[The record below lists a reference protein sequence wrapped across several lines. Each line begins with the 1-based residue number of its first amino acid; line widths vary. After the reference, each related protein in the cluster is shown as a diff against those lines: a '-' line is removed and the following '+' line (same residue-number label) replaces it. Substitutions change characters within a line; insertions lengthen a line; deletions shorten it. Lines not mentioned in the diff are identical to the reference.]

1 MKKVVEKQRKLRFD
15 EINALVEE
23 IGVDS
28 AEEYYALPLEER
40 KRRKEKFWDCLWD
53 WLIDG
58 WAAGLL
64 FVGEDKDIPDL
75 TYLLNWVYPRGES
88 VSDIYDKDI
97 TDREK
102 LQRMI
107 ECEANRCF
115 NSGVIQAGK
124 GTKGLTKTWHGML
137 DEKERDTH
145 YFLEG
150 KVIPFDEEFVTYTGA
165 SGLAPGMF
173 DDPEEDCGCRCWI
186 SLHEGNSTKTIL

>member
-28 AEEYYALPLEER
+28 AEEYYALPVEER
-40 KRRKEKFWDCLWD
+40 KRRKDKFWDCLWD
-53 WLIDG
+53 WLLDG

-64 FVGEDKDIPDL
+64 FVGKDKDIPDL
-75 TYLLNWVYPRGES
+75 TYILNWVYPRGES
-88 VSDIYDKDI
+88 VSEIYNKDI
-97 TDREK
+97 TDRDK

-124 GTKGLTKTWHGML
+124 GENVTKTWETME
-137 DEKERDTH
+137 DEKVRDSHWILQGET
-145 YFLEG
+145 
-150 KVIPFDEEFVTYTGA
+150 IPFDEEFVTYGGDSA
-165 SGLAPGMF
+165 LAPGMF
-173 DDPEEDCGCRCWI
+173 ELAENNCSCRCWL
-186 SLHEGNSTKTIL
+186 SLHSADGTKTIL

>member
-53 WLIDG
+53 WLLDG

-64 FVGEDKDIPDL
+64 FVGKDKDIPDL

-97 TDREK
+97 TDKEK

-115 NSGVIQAGK
+115 NSGVIEAGK
-124 GTKGLTKTWHGML
+124 GENVTKTWETME
-137 DEKERDTH
+137 DEKVRDTH
-145 YFLEG
+145 WFLQS
-150 KVIPFDEEFVTYTGA
+150 KTIPFDEEFVTFDGDSA
-165 SGLAPGMF
+165 LAPGMF
-173 DDPEEDCGCRCWI
+173 ELAENNCNCRCYL
-186 SLHEGNSTKTIL
+186 SLNNGNNGESLL

>member
-1 MKKVVEKQRKLRFD
+1 MKKAVLKQRQRRFD
-15 EINALVEE
+15 EINSLVQE

-28 AEEYYALPLEER
+28 EEEWYALQPRER
-40 KRRKEKFWDCLWD
+40 KIRKDKFWDCLWD

-75 TYLLNWVYPRGES
+75 THILNWVYPRGES
-88 VSDIYDKDI
+88 VSEIFDKDV
-97 TDREK
+97 TDKEK

-115 NSGVIQAGK
+115 NSGVFEAGK

-137 DEKERDTH
+137 DDRERDTH
-145 YFLEG
+145 LGLEG
-150 KVIPFDEEFVTYTGA
+150 IEIPFDDEFITYTGA

-173 DDPEEDCGCRCWI
+173 DDAEEDVNCRCFI
-186 SLHEGNSTKTIL
+186 TLRKGNNGESLL

>member
-1 MKKVVEKQRKLRFD
+1 MRQTVEQQRKKRFD
-15 EINALVEE
+15 EINALVQE

-28 AEEYYALPLEER
+28 EEEYYALPIAER

-64 FVGEDKDIPDL
+64 FVGADKDIPDL
-75 TYLLNWVYPRGES
+75 TSLLNWVYPRGETTS
-88 VSDIYDKDI
+88 EIYDKDI

-115 NSGVIQAGK
+115 NSAVMEAGK
-124 GTKGLTKTWHGML
+124 GTKATKTWHGMM

-145 YFLEG
+145 VFLED
-150 KVIPFDEEFVTYTGA
+150 KTIPMDEEFITYTGA
-165 SGLAPGMF
+165 SGLAPGLF
-173 DDPEEDCGCRCWI
+173 DDPQENVNCRCWI
-186 SLHEGNSTKTIL
+186 ELHKGNNGESLI